1 MYVFSGRDQ
10 GDERT
15 LRTHDACIGPAGRC
29 MVSSHFALWEAKASP
44 SFHINMTL
52 IIMRH
57 RSHLV
62 VFFLKSGISM
72 TFHCPWPPHFL
83 RSASNLSFVSCPMHA
98 GLNHCNYSLMCGPT
112 QNPITTLPTPQSDCD
127 IGYRRTIW
135 NKIVKKIDSF
145 ESF

>member
-1 MYVFSGRDQ
+1 MNVRYVRMMHALDQ
-10 GDERT
+10 LGDVWCP
-15 LRTHDACIGPAGRC
+15 LIFHCG
-29 MVSSHFALWEAKASP
+29 EAKASP

-72 TFHCPWPPHFL
+72 TFHCPWLPHFL
-83 RSASNLSFVSCPMHA
+83 CSASNLSFVSCPMHA

-112 QNPITTLPTPQSDCD
+112 QNPITTLPSLIATLAIHAQF
-127 IGYRRTIW
+127 GTKLLRRL
-135 NKIVKKIDSF
+135 IVLRVFRSL
-145 ESF
+145 